1 MLKKASMFIFFFLNT
16 SVLSL
21 STEKV
26 NTDMRLEQ
34 IEKELVETK
43 SSLVEILKTISI
55 ISKEYVHNDQI
66 ERIIKLQNQ
75 EDKSDELDIKF
86 MSLNEQ
92 INDSK
97 KQLTNFVHTA
107 VNSLEKQFATL
118 KDDLS
123 HKLDKKVKRD
133 HDRKFVTEEKFATV
147 SQKVEKLQTLPLN
160 ISHHVNAL
168 TKDLTASTITR
179 NEFAKFQLT
188 VARDTA
194 RVKVKFIRDILCFS
208 SCVI

>member
-1 MLKKASMFIFFFLNT
+1 MSKRVSLFIFLFFCT

-21 STEKV
+21 STERV
-26 NTDMRLEQ
+26 NTEMRLEQ

-43 SSLVEILKTISI
+43 SSLVEILKTITI
-55 ISKEYVHNDQI
+55 ISKEYVHKDQI
-66 ERIIKLQNQ
+66 EKLMKLQNQ
-75 EDKSDELDIKF
+75 DDASNELDIKF

-97 KQLTNFVHTA
+97 KQLTNFVHKA
-107 VNSLEKQFATL
+107 VNALEKQFVTL

-147 SQKVEKLQTLPLN
+147 SKQVEKLQTLPLN
-160 ISHHVNAL
+160 ISRHVNAISE
-168 TKDLTASTITR
+168 DLSASTITR

-194 RVKVKFIRDILCFS
+194 RVKV
-208 SCVI
+208 

>member
-1 MLKKASMFIFFFLNT
+1 MVSLFIFFFLYT

-21 STEKV
+21 STERV
-26 NTDMRLEQ
+26 NTEMRLDQ

-55 ISKEYVHNDQI
+55 ISKEYVHKDQI
-66 ERIIKLQNQ
+66 EELIKLQNQ
-75 EDKSDELDIKF
+75 DDASNELDIKF

-97 KQLTNFVHTA
+97 KQLTNFVHKA
-107 VNSLEKQFATL
+107 VNSLEKQFVTL

-147 SQKVEKLQTLPLN
+147 SKQVEKLQTLPLN
-160 ISHHVNAL
+160 ISRHVNAL
-168 TKDLTASTITR
+168 SEDLSASTITR

-194 RVKVKFIRDILCFS
+194 RVKV
-208 SCVI
+208 

>member
-1 MLKKASMFIFFFLNT
+1 MKMSRMVSLFIFFFLYT

-21 STEKV
+21 STERV
-26 NTDMRLEQ
+26 NTEMRLDQ

-55 ISKEYVHNDQI
+55 ISKEYVHKDQI
-66 ERIIKLQNQ
+66 EELIKLQNQ
-75 EDKSDELDIKF
+75 DDASNELDIKF

-97 KQLTNFVHTA
+97 KQLTNFVHKA
-107 VNSLEKQFATL
+107 VNALEKQFVTL

-147 SQKVEKLQTLPLN
+147 SKQVEKLQTLPLN
-160 ISHHVNAL
+160 ISRHVNAL
-168 TKDLTASTITR
+168 SEDLSASTITR

-194 RVKVKFIRDILCFS
+194 RVKV
-208 SCVI
+208 

>member
-1 MLKKASMFIFFFLNT
+1 MSQRVSLFIFLLFCT

-21 STEKV
+21 STERV
-26 NTDMRLEQ
+26 NTEMRLEQ

-43 SSLVEILKTISI
+43 SSLVEILKTITI
-55 ISKEYVHNDQI
+55 ISKEYVHKDQI
-66 ERIIKLQNQ
+66 EKLMKLQNQ
-75 EDKSDELDIKF
+75 DDASNELDIKF

-97 KQLTNFVHTA
+97 KQLTNFVHKA
-107 VNSLEKQFATL
+107 VNALEKQFVTL

-147 SQKVEKLQTLPLN
+147 SKQVEKLQTLPLN
-160 ISHHVNAL
+160 ISRHVNAISE
-168 TKDLTASTITR
+168 DLSASTITR

-194 RVKVKFIRDILCFS
+194 RVKV
-208 SCVI
+208 

>member
-1 MLKKASMFIFFFLNT
+1 MSKSGAILVLFSLSP
-16 SVLSL
+16 SVFTL
-21 STEKV
+21 STEKM

-34 IEKELVETK
+34 LENELVETK
-43 SSLVEILKTISI
+43 SSLVEILKSVSI
-55 ISKEYVHNDQI
+55 ISKEFVHKDQS
-66 ERIIKLQNQ
+66 ERLRKFQNNMGAN
-75 EDKSDELDIKF
+75 DELDIKL

-97 KQLTNFVHTA
+97 KQLSNFVHEA
-107 VNSLEKQFATL
+107 VSSLEKQFVRL

-133 HDRKFVTEEKFATV
+133 HETKFVTEEKFATV
-147 SQKVEKLQTLPLN
+147 SQQVQKLQSLPLN
-160 ISHHVNAL
+160 ISWQVNAL
-168 TKDLTASTITR
+168 SENLTESTITR

-194 RVKVKFIRDILCFS
+194 RVKVNISHL
-208 SCVI
+208 

>member
-1 MLKKASMFIFFFLNT
+1 MSQRVSLFIFLLFCT

-21 STEKV
+21 STERV
-26 NTDMRLEQ
+26 NTEMRLEQ
-34 IEKELVETK
+34 LEKELVETK
-43 SSLVEILKTISI
+43 SSLVEILKTITI
-55 ISKEYVHNDQI
+55 ISKEYVHKDQI
-66 ERIIKLQNQ
+66 EKLMKLQNQ
-75 EDKSDELDIKF
+75 DDASNELDIKF

-97 KQLTNFVHTA
+97 KQLTNFVHKA
-107 VNSLEKQFATL
+107 VNALEKQFVTL

-147 SQKVEKLQTLPLN
+147 SKQVEKLQTLPLN
-160 ISHHVNAL
+160 ISRHVNAISE
-168 TKDLTASTITR
+168 DLSASTITR

-194 RVKVKFIRDILCFS
+194 RVKVCMTSL
-208 SCVI
+208 

>member
-1 MLKKASMFIFFFLNT
+1 
-16 SVLSL
+16 
-21 STEKV
+21 
-26 NTDMRLEQ
+26 MRLEQ

-43 SSLVEILKTISI
+43 SSLVEILKTITI
-55 ISKEYVHNDQI
+55 ISKEYVHKDQI
-66 ERIIKLQNQ
+66 EKLQNQ
-75 EDKSDELDIKF
+75 DDASNELDIKF

-97 KQLTNFVHTA
+97 KQLTNFVHKA
-107 VNSLEKQFATL
+107 VNALEKQFVTL

-147 SQKVEKLQTLPLN
+147 SKQVEKLQTLPLN
-160 ISHHVNAL
+160 ISRHVNAL
-168 TKDLTASTITR
+168 SEDLSASTITR

-194 RVKVKFIRDILCFS
+194 RVKVCHHCDILQTIFHIVRHLVS
-208 SCVI
+208 GGSLGHLPEERSVQQPRGLFFPGFV

>member
-1 MLKKASMFIFFFLNT
+1 MSQRVSLFIFLLFCT

-21 STEKV
+21 STERV
-26 NTDMRLEQ
+26 NTEMRLEQ
-34 IEKELVETK
+34 LEKELVETK
-43 SSLVEILKTISI
+43 SSLVEILKTITI
-55 ISKEYVHNDQI
+55 ISKEYVHKDQI
-66 ERIIKLQNQ
+66 EKLMKLQNQ
-75 EDKSDELDIKF
+75 DDASNELDIKF

-97 KQLTNFVHTA
+97 KQLTNFVHKA
-107 VNSLEKQFATL
+107 VNALEKQFVTL

-147 SQKVEKLQTLPLN
+147 SKQVEKLQTLPLN
-160 ISHHVNAL
+160 ISRHVNAISE
-168 TKDLTASTITR
+168 DLSASTITR

-194 RVKVKFIRDILCFS
+194 RVKV
-208 SCVI
+208 

>member
-1 MLKKASMFIFFFLNT
+1 MSKRVFLFIFLFLYT

-21 STEKV
+21 STERV
-26 NTDMRLEQ
+26 NTEMRLEQ
-34 IEKELVETK
+34 IEKELAETK

-55 ISKEYVHNDQI
+55 ISKEYVHKDQI
-66 ERIIKLQNQ
+66 ELQNQ
-75 EDKSDELDIKF
+75 EDASNELDIKF

-97 KQLTNFVHTA
+97 KKLTNFVHKA
-107 VNSLEKQFATL
+107 VNSLEKQFVTL

-147 SQKVEKLQTLPLN
+147 SKQVEKLQTLPLN
-160 ISHHVNAL
+160 ISRHVNAL
-168 TKDLTASTITR
+168 SEDLTASTITR

-194 RVKVKFIRDILCFS
+194 RVKVKSNCDNIYFS
-208 SCVI
+208 SRVI

>member
-1 MLKKASMFIFFFLNT
+1 MSKSLAILILFSLSP
-16 SVLSL
+16 SVFTL
-21 STEKV
+21 STEKM

-34 IEKELVETK
+34 LENELVETK
-43 SSLVEILKTISI
+43 SSLVEILKTVSI
-55 ISKEYVHNDQI
+55 ISKEFVHKDQI
-66 ERIIKLQNQ
+66 ELIKLQNN
-75 EDKSDELDIKF
+75 EDASDELDIKF

-97 KQLTNFVHTA
+97 KQLSNFVHEA
-107 VNSLEKQFATL
+107 VSSLEKQFVRL

-133 HDRKFVTEEKFATV
+133 HERKFVTEEKFATV
-147 SQKVEKLQTLPLN
+147 SQQVQKLQSLPLN
-160 ISHHVNAL
+160 ISWQVNAL
-168 TKDLTASTITR
+168 SENLTESTITR

-194 RVKVKFIRDILCFS
+194 RVKVNIRH
-208 SCVI
+208 V

>member
-1 MLKKASMFIFFFLNT
+1 MSKKASLFIFFFLNT
-16 SVLSL
+16 LVLSL

-34 IEKELVETK
+34 LEKELVETK

-75 EDKSDELDIKF
+75 ENGSDELDIKF

-97 KQLTNFVHTA
+97 KELTNFVHKA
-107 VNSLEKQFATL
+107 VSTLEKQFATL

-123 HKLDKKVKRD
+123 YKLDKKVKRD

-147 SQKVEKLQTLPLN
+147 SKKVEKLQTLPLN

-194 RVKVKFIRDILCFS
+194 LVKVEFRHDIICFS